1 MRSTLRWVVGA
12 LLPAVLNMPASAAED
27 IAAGLGLVETNCA
40 GCHAIGIDG
49 ISPLAAAPPFRELH
63 QRYEVEFL
71 SEALVEGIMTG
82 HEAMPEFVF
91 SPDEAASIV
100 AYLKSL
106 EPAAN

>member
-1 MRSTLRWVVGA
+1 MRETMRWVCGIV
-12 LLPAVLNMPASAAED
+12 LLAVLNLPASAAED
-27 IAAGLGLVETNCA
+27 IAAGLELVETNCA
-40 GCHAIGIDG
+40 GCHAIGLEG
-49 ISPLAAAPPFRELH
+49 TSPLAEAPPFRELH
-63 QRYEVEFL
+63 QRYDVEFL

-106 EPAAN
+106 EPVAN